1 VTLLKPAIAAA
12 AAAALFTAFPAR
24 VATSPQARAGL
35 AAPADPT
42 AWKIDSVH
50 SAANFAVRHL
60 LVSTVRGKMGPVSGT
75 IWYDG
80 KNVSSIRAD
89 TVIDVKRLSSGD
101 DARDKDLRG
110 PDFFAAD
117 QYPTM
122 AFKSKRSV
130 PVDAGHFQ
138 LIGDLRIRE
147 TTKEVTLDVEGP
159 LVAPVSN
166 GQQRLAAT
174 ITTTINRFDYGLKW
188 NALVETGGAVVGPDV
203 KITVDLEV
211 TRPSTPTRLRNN
223 TLIMRD

>member
-1 VTLLKPAIAAA
+1 MTLLKPVLSAAA
-12 AAAALFTAFPAR
+12 VAMLTMTLPVRATTGLQSARPGPAP
-24 VATSPQARAGL
+24 S
-35 AAPADPT
+35 ADPT

-50 SAANFAVRHL
+50 SAANFSVRHL
-60 LVSTVRGKMGPVSGT
+60 VVSTVRGKMGPVSGT
-75 IWYDG
+75 VWYDG
-80 KNVSSIRAD
+80 TNVPSLRAD
-89 TVIDVKRLSSGD
+89 ATIDVKRISTGD

-117 QYPTM
+117 QFPTM
-122 AFKSKRSV
+122 TFKSRRVV

-188 NALVETGGAVVGPDV
+188 NVLVETGGAVVGPDV
-203 KITVDLEV
+203 KITIDLEV
-211 TRPSTPTRLRNN
+211 TRPSTPTPAGRWQHSW
-223 TLIMRD
+223 